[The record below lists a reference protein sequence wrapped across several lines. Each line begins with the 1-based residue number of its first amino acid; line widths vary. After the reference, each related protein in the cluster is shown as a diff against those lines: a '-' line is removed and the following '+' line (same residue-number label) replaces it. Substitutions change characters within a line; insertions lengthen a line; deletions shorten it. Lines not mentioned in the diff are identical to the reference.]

1 MQNLLGLSE
10 NDFENMRQVE
20 EDIYSKSMEYFKE
33 KTKRFNKI
41 IKNRSLRDTILKLEE
56 KYEKENN
63 NKNVE
68 WRLTDKVSAE
78 EYLKDIFH

>member
-41 IKNRSLRDTILKLEE
+41 IKNKSLRDTILKLEE
-56 KYEKENN
+56 KYEKENI